1 MDGKKC
7 HSRGEGEGGGDGS
20 TCHEKFPLFLDP
32 FLQAYS
38 FLSIWGNQDI
48 SFSGQLHL
56 NCHQQSGPMGLKNK
70 TKLLEQGSGWIYI
83 RAGKRKSRELLEES
97 ILNSTLTLGR
107 DVFLFVCI
115 CLIVAFY
122 LQVAIMKLSKD
133 KAGDFLASHR
143 CGGALIAE
151 DWIVSAAHCF
161 PGQVCSMIYY
171 WVYDGAL
178 LQKLSSQETWIFRIS
193 ILKRF

>member
-1 MDGKKC
+1 
-7 HSRGEGEGGGDGS
+7 
-20 TCHEKFPLFLDP
+20 
-32 FLQAYS
+32 
-38 FLSIWGNQDI
+38 
-48 SFSGQLHL
+48 
-56 NCHQQSGPMGLKNK
+56 MGLKNK
-70 TKLLEQGSGWIYI
+70 TKLLEQGSGWIYLQ
-83 RAGKRKSRELLEES
+83 AGKKKSRELWEES

-107 DVFLFVCI
+107 DVFVFVCV

-122 LQVAIMKLSKD
+122 LQVTILKLSKD

-161 PGQVCSMIYY
+161 PGQVYFMIY
-171 WVYDGAL
+171 WVYDSAL
-178 LQKLSSQETWIFRIS
+178 LQKLSSHETGIFRIS

>member
-1 MDGKKC
+1 
-7 HSRGEGEGGGDGS
+7 
-20 TCHEKFPLFLDP
+20 
-32 FLQAYS
+32 
-38 FLSIWGNQDI
+38 
-48 SFSGQLHL
+48 
-56 NCHQQSGPMGLKNK
+56 MGLKNK

-178 LQKLSSQETWIFRIS
+178 LQKLSSQET
-193 ILKRF
+193 

>member
-1 MDGKKC
+1 
-7 HSRGEGEGGGDGS
+7 
-20 TCHEKFPLFLDP
+20 
-32 FLQAYS
+32 
-38 FLSIWGNQDI
+38 
-48 SFSGQLHL
+48 
-56 NCHQQSGPMGLKNK
+56 MGLKKK

-83 RAGKRKSRELLEES
+83 LAGKRKPRELWEES

-107 DVFLFVCI
+107 DVFVFVRI
-115 CLIVAFY
+115 CLIVASY

-133 KAGDFLASHR
+133 KDGDFLASHR

-171 WVYDGAL
+171 
-178 LQKLSSQETWIFRIS
+178 
-193 ILKRF
+193 

>member
-1 MDGKKC
+1 
-7 HSRGEGEGGGDGS
+7 
-20 TCHEKFPLFLDP
+20 
-32 FLQAYS
+32 
-38 FLSIWGNQDI
+38 
-48 SFSGQLHL
+48 
-56 NCHQQSGPMGLKNK
+56 MGLKKK
-70 TKLLEQGSGWIYI
+70 TKLLEQRSGWIYI
-83 RAGKRKSRELLEES
+83 RTGKRKPRELWEES

-107 DVFLFVCI
+107 DVFVSVCI
-115 CLIVAFY
+115 CLIVASY

-171 WVYDGAL
+171 DSAYGIAPKIIL
-178 LQKLSSQETWIFRIS
+178 GNLKLQDIYIEE
-193 ILKRF
+193 ILIRLGEVNWLKTLKEE